1 MAGGS
6 RRARGLLVPVIV
18 AVVGLAA
25 ISVGQDLPNR
35 HSIENDLTR
44 RSSQALRDGG
54 INGAEVSFVG
64 RDGTVTLASPA
75 NQDRALSIVKGVNGV
90 RVAKVVAREPAP
102 EATVQPSPTPAPTPS
117 AEPSATPSAEPS
129 PSASP
134 SASPAAPPVQAQ
146 LGALPQVTFENNSAT
161 LTPPGLAV
169 VATIAGILKSHPTV
183 RIRIEGH
190 TDSRGSDASNL
201 ALSQARAVAV
211 LNALKAQ
218 GIAAD
223 RLSAVGFG
231 ERRPKVPDTSAANR
245 AINRRVELIVVQQ

>member
-1 MAGGS
+1 MAGDS

-18 AVVGLAA
+18 GVVGLAA
-25 ISVGQDLPNR
+25 ISVGQDVPNR
-35 HSIENDLTR
+35 HGIENDLTK
-44 RSSQALRDGG
+44 RSLHALQDAG
-54 INGAEVSFVG
+54 INGAEVRFVG
-64 RDGTVTLASPA
+64 RDGTVTLASSA
-75 NQDRALSIVKGVNGV
+75 EKDRALSIVKGVNGV
-90 RVAKVVAREPAP
+90 RVATVVAREPAP
-102 EATVQPSPTPAPTPS
+102 EATVQPTPT
-117 AEPSATPSAEPS
+117 AEATPSAEPS
-129 PSASP
+129 PSP
-134 SASPAAPPVQAQ
+134 SASPSPTPPPLVQAQ

-161 LTPPGLAV
+161 LTPQGLAV
-169 VATIAGILKSHPTV
+169 VANIAGILKSHPTV
-183 RIRIEGH
+183 KLRIEGH

-245 AINRRVELIVVQQ
+245 AINRRVALIVVQQ

>member
-1 MAGGS
+1 MAGDS

-25 ISVGQDLPNR
+25 ISVGQDVPNR
-35 HSIENDLTR
+35 HGIENDLTK
-44 RSSQALRDGG
+44 RSLQALQDAG

-102 EATVQPSPTPAPTPS
+102 EATVQPSPTAEPTP
-117 AEPSATPSAEPS
+117 TPSAEPS
-129 PSASP
+129 PSP
-134 SASPAAPPVQAQ
+134 TAPPVQAQ

-161 LTPPGLAV
+161 LTPQGLGV
-169 VATIAGILKSHPTV
+169 VANIAGILTSHPTV
-183 RIRIEGH
+183 KIRIEGH

-223 RLSAVGFG
+223 RMSAVGFG